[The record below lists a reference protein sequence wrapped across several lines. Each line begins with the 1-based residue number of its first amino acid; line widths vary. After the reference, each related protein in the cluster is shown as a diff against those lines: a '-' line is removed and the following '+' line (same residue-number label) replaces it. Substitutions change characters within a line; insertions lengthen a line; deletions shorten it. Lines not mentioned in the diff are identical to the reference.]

1 VLWSALGWVVLLLS
15 TALVAGC
22 GSSSSDSG
30 AAASDSSLKP
40 PTTPTA
46 ADCQAQALA
55 TSAKPETLVPAP
67 GTYTY
72 AVKGTR
78 REQSSSGVPTKL
90 APTAETI
97 TTPSIKAGNLRC
109 WRAQRRYTPKI
120 ADTYTFVVRGGDVYI
135 AGIDFYTAG
144 RAFHVVPKPPIKGVD
159 ASNLNWQG
167 SFSGPTNGQ
176 YAGSAIGRKTVDAV
190 GGRQRALGVELRLS
204 FGGQVQGT
212 TRQDNFV
219 SLDKGLLL
227 SEDVTQDRTIGGQP
241 VRLAYKSRL
250 KSAP

>member
-1 VLWSALGWVVLLLS
+1 MPSRVLGPLVLLVAA
-15 TALVAGC
+15 ALLPGC
-22 GSSSSDSG
+22 GSSSG
-30 AAASDSSLKP
+30 TGEASSSSALKP
-40 PTTPTA
+40 PAKPTP
-46 ADCQAQALA
+46 ADCQADALA
-55 TSAKPETLVPAP
+55 TNAKPETLVPAP
-67 GTYTY
+67 GTYVY

-78 REQSSSGVPTKL
+78 RERSSSGVPTKL

-97 TTPSIKAGNLRC
+97 TTDNIKAGNLRC

-135 AGIDFYTAG
+135 SGIDFYAAG
-144 RAFHVVPKPPIKGVD
+144 RVFHVVPKPPIKAVD

-190 GGRQRALGVELRLS
+190 GGRQHTLGVELRLS

-212 TRQDNFV
+212 TRQDNYV

-227 SEDVTQDRTIGGQP
+227 TEDVLQDRTIGGQP

-250 KSAP
+250 KSTP